1 MLYQSEKRQKAIKKI
16 FENAISRKSIFF
28 RLNLSINGKRTNT
41 KIIKVKKDIDQ
52 IISGL
57 NASSSDVCL
66 LIERTS
72 KINIDYLKTNLDIVG
87 TNYHGNVL
95 GKSFLKSN
103 EQNIIDW
110 TEIGVKNIWIFKE
123 GWIKRLEIKINSNV
137 STKETI

>member
-28 RLNLSINGKRTNT
+28 RRNLSINGKRTNT

-72 KINIDYLKTNLDIVG
+72 KINIK
-87 TNYHGNVL
+87 
-95 GKSFLKSN
+95 
-103 EQNIIDW
+103 
-110 TEIGVKNIWIFKE
+110 
-123 GWIKRLEIKINSNV
+123 
-137 STKETI
+137 